1 LAKYSAEKFERSP
14 GGLEQKVAWVSTKH
28 VHNTKLIT
36 AIEIWL
42 PGQVAGPGTWTVR
55 KNSYQPDVGNSAP
68 TGAIEYT

>member
-14 GGLEQKVAWVSTKH
+14 GGLEQKVAWRSDKH

-42 PGQVAGPGTWTVR
+42 PGQVAGLGTWKVR
-55 KNSYQPDVGNSAP
+55 INSYQPDVGSSVP
-68 TGAIEYT
+68 VGAIEYT